1 MDQLKRFPGAVA
13 ACAVAVIAAI
23 VAVLALTI
31 WKPAQQIS
39 ATVSPEQ
46 PVVITRE
53 GLFQLEGGEVTV
65 TASSASGQQVTM
77 ALGTSSDVRG
87 WVSDLS
93 YAEITGISANRS
105 NLLTQ
110 GHDAQVSA
118 SPTPT
123 PSPSPS
129 SEQPQNPEAS
139 PQPSPSTS
147 ATPSLSAAGGDM
159 WLDEATAAS
168 SATMTLRDV
177 PAGRSLVITSD
188 GKTASDLTV
197 TMTWKTPHKNVL
209 AIASGIIALLF
220 LLIAG
225 ALVGFA
231 LWRERQHSDMHTDE
245 DDPQAPSKA
254 LSFFEEEA
262 AGEPELQATEDE
274 DAVEEEVLPSGE
286 NEEASEEEEITGE
299 DQDFDQ
305 PEPLAEIEQDE
316 RPEEEPRFGRHGIVS
331 EDEHVDPPQR
341 ESTDTG
347 IIDLSSIRPGA
358 VLPSRRALRQARE
371 NGENRVVI
379 GGQEFDTGLIPQ
391 VSKDEEGTGEET
403 AEKRPWGQI
412 IGGWMSSKERGKKE
426 Q

>member
-39 ATVSPEQ
+39 ATASPEQ

-53 GLFQLEGGEVTV
+53 GLFQLESGEVTV

-118 SPTPT
+118 PPTPT

-129 SEQPQNPEAS
+129 SDQPQNPEAS

-197 TMTWKTPHKNVL
+197 TMTWKTPHKNIL
-209 AIASGIIALLF
+209 AIASGIIALIF
-220 LLIAG
+220 LLVAG
-225 ALVGFA
+225 ALVGFS
-231 LWRERQHSDMHTDE
+231 LWRERQSSDTDADE

-262 AGEPELQATEDE
+262 TGEPELQSTEDDE
-274 DAVEEEVLPSGE
+274 VVEEESPDDDYSPEDPE
-286 NEEASEEEEITGE
+286 N
-299 DQDFDQ
+299 
-305 PEPLAEIEQDE
+305 LDE
-316 RPEEEPRFGRHGIVS
+316 TEGSAQPEEEPRFGRHGIVS

-371 NGENRVVI
+371 NGENRVII

-391 VSKDEEGTGEET
+391 VSKDEEGSVEET

>member
-197 TMTWKTPHKNVL
+197 NMTWKTPHKNVL

-262 AGEPELQATEDE
+262 AGEPELPASED
-274 DAVEEEVLPSGE
+274 DGLVEEELLSSE
-286 NEEASEEEEITGE
+286 DEEAFEEEENAGNEYPSE
-299 DQDFDQ
+299 D
-305 PEPLAEIEQDE
+305 PAVVDE
-316 RPEEEPRFGRHGIVS
+316 TEDNTQPEEEPRFGRHGIVS

>member
-209 AIASGIIALLF
+209 AFASGIIALLF

-262 AGEPELQATEDE
+262 AGEPELPASED
-274 DAVEEEVLPSGE
+274 DGLVEEELLSSE
-286 NEEASEEEEITGE
+286 DEEAFEEEENAGNEYPSE
-299 DQDFDQ
+299 D
-305 PEPLAEIEQDE
+305 PAVVDE
-316 RPEEEPRFGRHGIVS
+316 TEDNTQPEEEPRFGRHGIVS

>member
-245 DDPQAPSKA
+245 NDPQAPSKA

-262 AGEPELQATEDE
+262 AGEPELPASED
-274 DAVEEEVLPSGE
+274 DGLVEEELLSSE
-286 NEEASEEEEITGE
+286 DEEAFEEEENAGNEYPSE
-299 DQDFDQ
+299 DPAVVDETEDNTQ
-305 PEPLAEIEQDE
+305 PED
-316 RPEEEPRFGRHGIVS
+316 EPRFGRHGIVS

>member
-197 TMTWKTPHKNVL
+197 TMTWKTTHKNVL

-262 AGEPELQATEDE
+262 AGEPELPASED
-274 DAVEEEVLPSGE
+274 DGLVEEELLSSE
-286 NEEASEEEEITGE
+286 DEEAFEEEENAGNEYPSE
-299 DQDFDQ
+299 D
-305 PEPLAEIEQDE
+305 PAVVDE
-316 RPEEEPRFGRHGIVS
+316 TEDNTQPEEEPRFGRHGIVS

>member
-13 ACAVAVIAAI
+13 ACAVAAIAAI

-129 SEQPQNPEAS
+129 GEQPQNPEAS

-197 TMTWKTPHKNVL
+197 TMTWKTPHKNIL

-225 ALVGFA
+225 ALLGFA
-231 LWRERQHSDMHTDE
+231 LRRERQHSDTDTDE

-262 AGEPELQATEDE
+262 VGEPEPQASED
-274 DAVEEEVLPSGE
+274 DDLVEEEELPSGE
-286 NEEASEEEEITGE
+286 NEEVSEEEEITGE

>member
-197 TMTWKTPHKNVL
+197 TMTWKTPPTNVL

-262 AGEPELQATEDE
+262 AGEPELPASED
-274 DAVEEEVLPSGE
+274 DGLVEEELLSSE
-286 NEEASEEEEITGE
+286 DEEAFEEEENAGNEYPSE
-299 DQDFDQ
+299 D
-305 PEPLAEIEQDE
+305 PAVVDE
-316 RPEEEPRFGRHGIVS
+316 TEDNTQPEEEPRFGRHGIVS

>member
-1 MDQLKRFPGAVA
+1 MDQLKRFPGAIA

-39 ATVSPEQ
+39 ATASPEQ

-53 GLFQLEGGEVTV
+53 GLFQLESGEVTV

-129 SEQPQNPEAS
+129 SDQPQNPEAS

-197 TMTWKTPHKNVL
+197 TMTWKTPHKNIL
-209 AIASGIIALLF
+209 AIASGIIALIF
-220 LLIAG
+220 LLVAG
-225 ALVGFA
+225 ALVGFS
-231 LWRERQHSDMHTDE
+231 LWRERQSSDTDADE

-262 AGEPELQATEDE
+262 TGEPELQSTEDDE
-274 DAVEEEVLPSGE
+274 VVEEESPDDDYSPEDPE
-286 NEEASEEEEITGE
+286 N
-299 DQDFDQ
+299 
-305 PEPLAEIEQDE
+305 LDE
-316 RPEEEPRFGRHGIVS
+316 TEGSAQPEEEPRFGRHGIVS

-391 VSKDEEGTGEET
+391 VSKDEEGSVEET

>member
-197 TMTWKTPHKNVL
+197 TMTWETPHKNVL

-262 AGEPELQATEDE
+262 AGEPELPASED
-274 DAVEEEVLPSGE
+274 DGLVEEELLSSE
-286 NEEASEEEEITGE
+286 DEEAFEEEENAGNEYPSE
-299 DQDFDQ
+299 D
-305 PEPLAEIEQDE
+305 PAVVDE
-316 RPEEEPRFGRHGIVS
+316 TEDNTQPEEEPRFGRHGIVS

>member
-39 ATVSPEQ
+39 ATASPEQ

-53 GLFQLEGGEVTV
+53 GLFQLESGEVTV

-129 SEQPQNPEAS
+129 SDQPQNPEAS

-197 TMTWKTPHKNVL
+197 TMTWKTPHKNIL
-209 AIASGIIALLF
+209 AIASGIIALIF
-220 LLIAG
+220 LLVAG
-225 ALVGFA
+225 ALVGFS
-231 LWRERQHSDMHTDE
+231 LWRERQSSDTGADE

-262 AGEPELQATEDE
+262 TGEPELQSTEDDE
-274 DAVEEEVLPSGE
+274 VVEEESPDDDYSPEDPE
-286 NEEASEEEEITGE
+286 N
-299 DQDFDQ
+299 
-305 PEPLAEIEQDE
+305 LDE
-316 RPEEEPRFGRHGIVS
+316 TEGSAQPEEEPRFGRHGIVS

-391 VSKDEEGTGEET
+391 VSKDEEGSVEET